1 MNKDFD
7 NYLNRYGQEIIE
19 KDKFS
24 ETCYQGHHQFALSL
38 EISQWI
44 DEEYSLKKLRG
55 SVVLLDFWG

>member
-44 DEEYSLKKLRG
+44 EKNIL
-55 SVVLLDFWG
+55 